1 MTIQKLKQIHNE
13 VADQTTVISALSAQW
28 LRSVTI
34 DERMKAAAD
43 LENYANLLKISAEE
57 LATGTRELYK
67 ED

>member
-1 MTIQKLKQIHNE
+1 MTIQKLKQIHNK

-43 LENYANLLKISAEE
+43 LENYANLLKISAEK